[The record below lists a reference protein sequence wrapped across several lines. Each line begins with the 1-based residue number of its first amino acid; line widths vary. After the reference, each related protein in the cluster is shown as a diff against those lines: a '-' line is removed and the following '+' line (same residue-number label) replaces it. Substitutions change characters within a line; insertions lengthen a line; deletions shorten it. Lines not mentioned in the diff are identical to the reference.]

1 MQMGKNIVVDFR
13 DEHEQPK
20 FHQINL
26 YVKTLHD
33 SECPFLYV
41 SHISL
46 VLAVAQI
53 WELVIQC
60 LFKYNLPLFSDIGLI
75 SHAYLN

>member
-26 YVKTLHD
+26 YVKRLHD
-33 SECPFLYV
+33 SEHPFLYI

-46 VLAVAQI
+46 FLAVTQI
-53 WELVIQC
+53 WTLVIKL
-60 LFKYNLPLFSDIGLI
+60 LFKYNLHLFSDIGLI
-75 SHAYLN
+75 IHAYLN